1 MNAFMVWSQLE
12 RRKIIEVTPD
22 KHNAEIS
29 KELGMILHNI
39 SKLTIFGHKHFSYF
53 SLQILK
59 AETEKKIILNLNFSN
74 LIIPF

>member
-29 KELGMILHNI
+29 KELGMVSHNML
-39 SKLTIFGHKHFSYF
+39 KLTIFGHKHFS
-53 SLQILK
+53 SQNLILLLQISK
-59 AETEKKIILNLNFSN
+59 AETEKNNNF
-74 LIIPF
+74 